1 MTQTHFMGFFNTKAI
16 IYLTVVLD
24 GTAEEAIIWWNFVG
38 TDYSYVGKGKFLV

>member
-1 MTQTHFMGFFNTKAI
+1 MTQTYFMGFFNTKAI